1 MGILNNFS
9 FLERHRIIK
18 KGCSFLETALRGKYC
33 VLLEIIVIVFY
44 ICLFHDRLLQ
54 QLAH

>member
-1 MGILNNFS
+1 MGILNTFR

-44 ICLFHDRLLQ
+44 ICLFHDRLLL